1 MSTPTNNT
9 SVQSLDEL
17 DRQIKQAEMI
27 RQYLQVTNID
37 RNSLPIKH
45 LTESESHPT
54 STTTTTGKNSMK
66 FFLWKLFFSYR

>member
-1 MSTPTNNT
+1 MSTPTNNNT

-45 LTESESHPT
+45 LTPSESESYST
-54 STTTTTGKNSMK
+54 STISSKNQMK
-66 FFLWKLFFSYR
+66 IFI